1 MNMLM
6 TEWNW
11 DEALAV
17 RFEDGEEKG
26 REEGREEGRE
36 QTAKNALKE
45 GASPEFI
52 QKITGLSIEDI
63 EKLAKE

>member
-1 MNMLM
+1 MLM

-26 REEGREEGRE
+26 REEGREKGRE
-36 QTAKNALKE
+36 EIAKNAVAKGLPLE
-45 GASPEFI
+45 TISE
-52 QKITGLSIEDI
+52 ITGLSIEDI
-63 EKLAKE
+63 EKLAGE